1 MSTLGLISQA
11 TGRGDQPI
19 ANLLSRLG
27 SGVLPPGVDR
37 GAAARDASANGFAAL
52 LAKAREG
59 GISSGREV
67 TVGAGLNM
75 MLSDQDAARL
85 SAAADVLEAAGA
97 TQAMVVLN
105 GQALHLD
112 VSGRLITQVH
122 DTSNAS
128 DVTGVDAFVDLDN
141 MGFGVPA
148 NGSSDGPTGT
158 SLLSALGLG
167 ARDGVRQAG

>member
-1 MSTLGLISQA
+1 MSTLGLISNA
-11 TGRGDQPI
+11 TGRGDQPV
-19 ANLLSRLG
+19 ANLLSRLA

-37 GAAARDASANGFAAL
+37 GTSIADASATGFASL

-59 GISSGREV
+59 GISSGRDV
-67 TVGAGLNM
+67 TVGAGLSM
-75 MLSDQDAARL
+75 TLSDQDVARL

-122 DTSNAS
+122 DTSDAGV
-128 DVTGVDAFVDLDN
+128 VTGIDAFLDLDN

-148 NGSSDGPTGT
+148 SAEATTRTGT
-158 SLLSALGLG
+158 SLLDSLGLG
-167 ARDGVRQAG
+167 ARDGVRQAS